1 MKRTAPVFLFAVL
14 VAVFGFQV
22 RSADAYS
29 QYSVNK
35 DATNCRACHGDFR
48 ASNYTSLS
56 DSQSWGN
63 LHDLH
68 RNTMLG
74 GDCETCHSSG
84 GRFPVILDSSVGGT
98 GGLQA
103 ISCVGC
109 HGRAEDEASPNAGY
123 GAGLRQHHWRAGEK
137 VCAGCHSDANPANYT
152 PVGEDVLPPYYAN
165 PGTGH
170 PNMPTDPCNLDGN
183 EDFAGSAEGLDNDG
197 DNIYDGADPDCQA
210 ADTTPPTVA
219 STVPGNNATGVAVT
233 TTVSATFDEAIDGT
247 TVDGTS
253 YFVTDG
259 VANVVG
265 TLNVVGSTATFT
277 PSADLA
283 AATVYTATLTTA
295 VTDLAGNP
303 LAADYTWSFT
313 TGSGA
318 DTTPPK
324 VLSTVP
330 GNNATNVAFNTL
342 VTATFSEAID
352 STTVDGT
359 SFFVSDGGGNVV
371 GTISVSPDNTMATF
385 TSSANLAAATVYT
398 ATLTTAVTDLALNP
412 LAANYTW
419 SFTTGAGADT
429 TPPTVLSTVPDNN
442 ATGVAVTTNIS
453 ATFSEP
459 IDPASVDGFVTDGV
473 DNVVGTINV
482 AGSTATFDPT
492 AALADNTVYTATLTA
507 ATDLAGNP
515 LAGDYTWSFT
525 TGVTTSSSGGGSSSG
540 CSVMGSGS
548 NEGGGAVLFLTL
560 LAILFNLRRQKAK
573 ARR

>member
-1 MKRTAPVFLFAVL
+1 MKKAVPVILFAVL

-22 RSADAYS
+22 RSAEAYS
-29 QYSVNK
+29 QYSTNGSTGNC
-35 DATNCRACHGDFR
+35 ATCHGDFR
-48 ASNYTSLS
+48 SSPYTSLA
-56 DSQSWGN
+56 DSQSWGDD
-63 LHDLH
+63 LHDMH

-74 GDCETCHSSG
+74 GDCDVCHSSG

-123 GAGLRQHHWRAGEK
+123 GAGLRQHHWRVGET
-137 VCAGCHSDANPANYT
+137 VCAGCHSDADPANYT

-183 EDFAGSAEGLDNDG
+183 ENFAGSAQGLDNDG
-197 DNIYDGADPDCQA
+197 DDIYDGADPDCQA

-233 TTVSATFDEAIDGT
+233 ATVSATFDEAIDGT

-318 DTTPPK
+318 DTTPPT

-330 GNNATNVAFNTL
+330 GNNAT
-342 VTATFSEAID
+342 
-352 STTVDGT
+352 
-359 SFFVSDGGGNVV
+359 
-371 GTISVSPDNTMATF
+371 
-385 TSSANLAAATVYT
+385 
-398 ATLTTAVTDLALNP
+398 
-412 LAANYTW
+412 
-419 SFTTGAGADT
+419 
-429 TPPTVLSTVPDNN
+429 
-442 ATGVAVTTNIS
+442 GVAVTTTVS
-453 ATFSEP
+453 ATFDEA

-473 DNVVGTINV
+473 DNVVGTLNV
-482 AGSTATFDPT
+482 VGSVLTFTPD

-507 ATDLAGNP
+507 VTDLAGNP
-515 LAGDYTWSFT
+515 MAADYTWSFT

-540 CSVMGSGS
+540 CSVIGSGG
-548 NEGGGAVLFLTL
+548 NGEGGAVLFLTL
-560 LAILFNLRRQKAK
+560 LAILVTLRRQRAK